1 MKNNTLE
8 TDRIVQLVSEGNQRA
23 FADLFNLYYANLYR
37 FVRYFLAESDAE
49 DVVSEVFVALWNNRA
64 KLLLINNFNSY
75 VYTMA
80 RNEAYAH
87 LRLQNKIQNVS
98 LDDMPVSLSI
108 CEESAE
114 GRIIEEEMIEVYNKA
129 VAQLPERCKLI
140 FLMVREEKLKYKE
153 IADILQ
159 ITTGTIEQQMNQAIK
174 RISATIEQAY
184 PDFVTK
190 GDGRRRFLIV

>member
-8 TDRIVQLVSEGNQRA
+8 TDAVLLSVSRGDQRA
-23 FADLFNLYYANLYR
+23 FTDLFNQFYSNLYR
-37 FVRYFLAESDAE
+37 FVRYFLPETDAE
-49 DVVSEVFVALWNNRA
+49 DVVSEVFVSLWNNRK
-64 KLLLINNFNSY
+64 KLVLVKNFNSY
-75 VYTMA
+75 IYAMA
-80 RNEAYAH
+80 RNETYAH

-114 GRIIEEEMIEVYNKA
+114 GRIIEKEMIDVYNKA
-129 VAQLPERCKLI
+129 VAQLPERCKLV

-153 IADILQ
+153 IAEVLQ

-174 RISATIEQAY
+174 RITETIEQAY
-184 PDFVTK
+184 PDFVSK
-190 GDGRRRFLIV
+190 GEGRRRFLIV

>member
-8 TDRIVQLVSEGNQRA
+8 TDKIVQLVSEGNQRA

-174 RISATIEQAY
+174 RISVTIEQAY

>member
-8 TDRIVQLVSEGNQRA
+8 TDRIVQLVSDGNQRA
-23 FADLFNLYYANLYR
+23 FTDLFNLYYANLYR

-49 DVVSEVFVALWNNRA
+49 DVVSEVFVALWNNRG
-64 KLLLINNFNSY
+64 KLLLVNNFNSY
-75 VYTMA
+75 IYTMA

-114 GRIIEEEMIEVYNKA
+114 GRIIEKEMIEVYNKA

-174 RISATIEQAY
+174 RISATIEQVY
-184 PDFVTK
+184 PDFVSK

>member
-8 TDRIVQLVSEGNQRA
+8 ADRIVQLVSEGNQRA

-75 VYTMA
+75 IYAMA

-174 RISATIEQAY
+174 RISVTIEQAY

>member
-8 TDRIVQLVSEGNQRA
+8 ADRIVQLVSEGNQRA

-75 VYTMA
+75 IYAMA

>member
-8 TDRIVQLVSEGNQRA
+8 TDRIVQLVSDGNQRA
-23 FADLFNLYYANLYR
+23 FTDLFNLYYANLYR

-49 DVVSEVFVALWNNRA
+49 DVVSEVFVALWNNRG
-64 KLLLINNFNSY
+64 KLLLVNNFSSY
-75 VYTMA
+75 IYTMA

-114 GRIIEEEMIEVYNKA
+114 GRIIEKEMIEVYNKA

-140 FLMVREEKLKYKE
+140 FLMVREEKLKYRE

>member
-8 TDRIVQLVSEGNQRA
+8 IDTILLSISRSDRRA
-23 FADLFNLYYANLYR
+23 FADLFNQYYANLYR
-37 FVRYFLAESDAE
+37 FVRYFLSETDAE
-49 DVVSEVFVALWNNRA
+49 DVVSEVFVSLWNNRK
-64 KLLLINNFNSY
+64 KLVLVNNFNSY
-75 VYTMA
+75 IYAMA

-114 GRIIEEEMIEVYNKA
+114 GRIIEKEMIEVYNKA

-184 PDFVTK
+184 PDFVSK

>member
-64 KLLLINNFNSY
+64 KLLLVNNLNSY

-174 RISATIEQAY
+174 RISVTIEQAY

>member
-8 TDRIVQLVSEGNQRA
+8 VGAILLSISRSDQRA
-23 FADLFNLYYANLYR
+23 FADLFNQYYANLYR
-37 FVRYFLAESDAE
+37 FVRYFLSETDAE
-49 DVVSEVFVALWNNRA
+49 DVVSEVFVSLWNNRK
-64 KLLLINNFNSY
+64 KLVLVKNFNSY
-75 VYTMA
+75 IYTMA

-98 LDDMPVSLSI
+98 LDDMPVSLSV

-114 GRIIEEEMIEVYNKA
+114 GRIIEKEMIDVYNKA
-129 VAQLPERCKLI
+129 VAQLPERCKLV

-153 IADILQ
+153 IAEVLQ

-174 RISATIEQAY
+174 RITETIEQAY
-184 PDFVTK
+184 PDFVSK
-190 GDGRRRFLIV
+190 GEGRRRFLIV

>member
-1 MKNNTLE
+1 MKNNIYEISNL
-8 TDRIVQLVSEGNQRA
+8 VLLVSEGNQRA
-23 FADLFNLYYANLYR
+23 FTELFNLYYANLYR
-37 FVRYFLAESDAE
+37 FVRYFLSETDAE
-49 DVVSEVFVALWNNRA
+49 DIVSEVFVSLWNNRK
-64 KLLLINNFNSY
+64 KLVLVNNFNSY
-75 VYTMA
+75 IYAMA
-80 RNEAYAH
+80 RNEAYAY

-114 GRIIEEEMIEVYNKA
+114 GRIIEKEMIEVYNKA

-184 PDFVTK
+184 PDFVSK

>member
-8 TDRIVQLVSEGNQRA
+8 IDTILLSISRSDRRA

-37 FVRYFLAESDAE
+37 FVRYFLFETDAE
-49 DVVSEVFVALWNNRA
+49 DVVSEVFVSLWNNRK
-64 KLLLINNFNSY
+64 KLVLVKNFNSY
-75 VYTMA
+75 IYTMA

-114 GRIIEEEMIEVYNKA
+114 GRIIEKEMIEVYNKA

-184 PDFVTK
+184 PDFVSK

>member
-8 TDRIVQLVSEGNQRA
+8 VGAILLSISRGDQRA
-23 FADLFNLYYANLYR
+23 FADLFNQYYANLYR
-37 FVRYFLAESDAE
+37 FVRYFLSETDAE
-49 DVVSEVFVALWNNRA
+49 DVVSEVFVSLWNNRK
-64 KLLLINNFNSY
+64 KLVLVKNFNSY
-75 VYTMA
+75 IYTMA

-98 LDDMPVSLSI
+98 LDDMPVSLSV

-114 GRIIEEEMIEVYNKA
+114 GRIIEKEMIDVYNKA
-129 VAQLPERCKLI
+129 VAQLPERCKLV

-153 IADILQ
+153 IAEVLQ

-174 RISATIEQAY
+174 RITETIEQAY
-184 PDFVTK
+184 PDFVSK
-190 GDGRRRFLIV
+190 GEGRRRFLIV

>member
-49 DVVSEVFVALWNNRA
+49 DVVSEVFVALWNNRG
-64 KLLLINNFNSY
+64 KLLLVNNFNSY
-75 VYTMA
+75 IYTMA

-184 PDFVTK
+184 PDFVSK
-190 GDGRRRFLIV
+190 GDGRRRFLII

>member
-8 TDRIVQLVSEGNQRA
+8 TDRIVQLVSDGNQRA
-23 FADLFNLYYANLYR
+23 FTDLFNLYYANLYR

-49 DVVSEVFVALWNNRA
+49 DVVSEVFVALWNNRG
-64 KLLLINNFNSY
+64 KLLLVNNFSSY
-75 VYTMA
+75 IYTMA

>member
-1 MKNNTLE
+1 MKNNVLE
-8 TDRIVQLVSEGNQRA
+8 TDRVIRLVSDGNQRA

-49 DVVSEVFVALWNNRA
+49 DVVSEVFVALWNNRS
-64 KLLLINNFNSY
+64 KLLLVNNFNSY
-75 VYTMA
+75 IYTMA
-80 RNEAYAH
+80 RNEAYAY
-87 LRLQNKIQNVS
+87 LRLQNKIHNVS

-159 ITTGTIEQQMNQAIK
+159 ITTGTIEQQMNQSIK
-174 RISATIEQAY
+174 QI
-184 PDFVTK
+184 
-190 GDGRRRFLIV
+190 GRAHV

>member
-8 TDRIVQLVSEGNQRA
+8 TDRIVQLVSDGNQRA
-23 FADLFNLYYANLYR
+23 FTDLFNLYYANLYR

-49 DVVSEVFVALWNNRA
+49 DVVSEVFVALWNNRG
-64 KLLLINNFNSY
+64 KLLLVNNFNSY
-75 VYTMA
+75 IYTMA
-80 RNEAYAH
+80 RNEAYAY

-114 GRIIEEEMIEVYNKA
+114 GRIIEKEMIEVYNKA

-140 FLMVREEKLKYKE
+140 FLMVREEKLKYRE

-174 RISATIEQAY
+174 RISATVEQAY

>member
-8 TDRIVQLVSEGNQRA
+8 TDRIVQLVSDGNQRA
-23 FADLFNLYYANLYR
+23 FTDLFNLYYANLYR

-49 DVVSEVFVALWNNRA
+49 DVVSEVFVALWNNRS
-64 KLLLINNFNSY
+64 KLLLVSNFNAY
-75 VYTMA
+75 IYAMA
-80 RNEAYAH
+80 RNEAYAYLH
-87 LRLQNKIQNVS
+87 LQNKIQNVS

-114 GRIIEEEMIEVYNKA
+114 GRIIEEELIEVYNKA

>member
-8 TDRIVQLVSEGNQRA
+8 TDRIVQLVSDGNQRA
-23 FADLFNLYYANLYR
+23 FTDLFNLYYANLYR

-49 DVVSEVFVALWNNRA
+49 DVVSEVFVALWNNRG
-64 KLLLINNFNSY
+64 KLLLVNNFNSY
-75 VYTMA
+75 IYTMA

-114 GRIIEEEMIEVYNKA
+114 GRIIEKEMIEVYNKA

-174 RISATIEQAY
+174 RISATIEQVY
-184 PDFVTK
+184 PNFVSK

>member
-75 VYTMA
+75 IYAMA

-174 RISATIEQAY
+174 RISVTIEQAY

>member
-174 RISATIEQAY
+174 RISVTIEQAY

>member
-1 MKNNTLE
+1 MKNNIYEISNL
-8 TDRIVQLVSEGNQRA
+8 VLLVSEGNQRA
-23 FADLFNLYYANLYR
+23 FTELFNLYYANLYR
-37 FVRYFLAESDAE
+37 FVRYFLSETDAE
-49 DVVSEVFVALWNNRA
+49 DIVSEVFVSLWNNRK
-64 KLLLINNFNSY
+64 KLVLVNNFNSY
-75 VYTMA
+75 IYAMA
-80 RNEAYAH
+80 RNEAYAY

-114 GRIIEEEMIEVYNKA
+114 GRIIEKEMIEVYNKA

-153 IADILQ
+153 IADVLQ
-159 ITTGTIEQQMNQAIK
+159 ITTGTVEQQMNQAIK

-184 PDFVTK
+184 PDFVSK
-190 GDGRRRFLIV
+190 GEGRRRFLIV

>member
-1 MKNNTLE
+1 MKNNIYEISNL
-8 TDRIVQLVSEGNQRA
+8 VLLVSEGNQRA
-23 FADLFNLYYANLYR
+23 FTELFNLYYANLYR
-37 FVRYFLAESDAE
+37 FVRYFLSETDAE
-49 DVVSEVFVALWNNRA
+49 DIVSEVFVSLWNNRK
-64 KLLLINNFNSY
+64 KLVLVNNFNSY
-75 VYTMA
+75 IYAMA
-80 RNEAYAH
+80 RNEAYAY

-114 GRIIEEEMIEVYNKA
+114 GRIIEKEMIEVYNKA

-153 IADILQ
+153 IADVLQ

-184 PDFVTK
+184 PDFVSK
-190 GDGRRRFLIV
+190 GEGRRRFLIV

>member
-8 TDRIVQLVSEGNQRA
+8 VGAILLSISRSDQRA
-23 FADLFNLYYANLYR
+23 FADLFNQYYANLYR
-37 FVRYFLAESDAE
+37 FVRYFLSETDAE
-49 DVVSEVFVALWNNRA
+49 DVVSEVFVSLWNNRK
-64 KLLLINNFNSY
+64 KLVLVKNFNSY
-75 VYTMA
+75 IYTMA

-98 LDDMPVSLSI
+98 LDDMPVSLSV

-114 GRIIEEEMIEVYNKA
+114 GRIMEKEMIDVYNKA
-129 VAQLPERCKLI
+129 VAQLPERCKLV

-153 IADILQ
+153 IAEVLQ

-184 PDFVTK
+184 PDFVSK